1 MANPQ
6 QLPTERGPSPAQ
18 FGPQGGQAPRP
29 AVTLPADASGPPI
42 NPDMTKISP
51 NRMLAVKQSQMGG
64 PTPGSDS
71 MGSMESLEDAL
82 KAGTKMF
89 AQIMMKDPSWLPII
103 LEIGRTMAGE
113 DDEGGPGNMDNA
125 AVVGN
130 DAEEREPMPARTR
143 PTTMRPQGAPSAQRP
158 PQGGGPTGGPGASP
172 TSTPPM
178 RPGGGGGGPMP
189 QGRPDPRRALQAQMA
204 AR

>member
-1 MANPQ
+1 MANPP

-29 AVTLPADASGPPI
+29 AVTLPTDASGPPI
-42 NPDMTKISP
+42 NPKLTSISP

-64 PTPGSDS
+64 ATPDSDS

-103 LEIGRTMAGE
+103 LSIGKTMAGE
-113 DDEGGPGNMDNA
+113 DSDEGGPGNMDNA

-143 PTTMRPQGAPSAQRP
+143 PTTMRPQGAPSPQP
-158 PQGGGPTGGPGASP
+158 PQGGGPAGGPGAAP
-172 TSTPPM
+172 TNTPPM
-178 RPGGGGGGPMP
+178 RPPGGGGPMP

-204 AR
+204 RR